1 MASEEEPKVNVL
13 ISEGKV
19 KVVQD
24 NVKVSEE
31 KVKKEL
37 EPVKSTV
44 ENQTFLQSFWSQL
57 VIMMRRNT
65 ILQYR
70 YLNATL
76 AQVVIS
82 PFIFTLLIFILQ
94 IADHSNQKRS
104 NPHPTL
110 GALDGILR
118 CQVN

>member
-1 MASEEEPKVNVL
+1 MG
-13 ISEGKV
+13 EGKAAV
-19 KVVQD
+19 EAPNSTQ
-24 NVKVSEE
+24 
-31 KVKKEL
+31 
-37 EPVKSTV
+37 EPFKSSV
-44 ENQTFLQSFWSQL
+44 ETQSFLQSFWSQL

-76 AQVVIS
+76 AQVVIA

-94 IADHSNQKRS
+94 LSDHNNQKIA

-110 GALDGILR
+110 GALDGVQK
-118 CQVN
+118 CQVFLVKERDS